1 MVEKDVAAVWG
12 EEWGDDRPSPGYSPT
27 DEARYVTE
35 PAKRADR
42 TAFARDRAR
51 ILHSSALRRLAAKTQ
66 VLQAG
71 TADFPRTRLTH
82 TLEVAQVGRE
92 LGQSLGCDPD
102 LVEVG
107 CLAHDL
113 GHPPFGHNGEEE
125 LNRLSAEIGGFE
137 GNAQTLRVLTRLE
150 SKTFDANGNSVGLN
164 LTRAALDAAV
174 KYPWGRDLNP
184 RKFGFYPDD
193 EPIFHWV
200 REGAPEGRKCFE
212 AQVMD
217 WADDVAYSVHDV
229 EDAVHAGHLDL
240 ATVALDPQRDA
251 LIDLC
256 RREYLPQASAADLG
270 AALDRLT
277 ALRFWPKFYDGSQQS
292 LAALKNLTSYLIG
305 RFCQAADSSTRAEFG
320 EGALTRFHANLL
332 IPDETRHEVAVLK
345 AMAMFYVMRREGA
358 AAIYEEQRD
367 VIRDL
372 VAALSGPHARPA
384 SFEPWL
390 RQVWLAASSDAE
402 RLRVVID
409 QVASLT
415 DISVREWHARFC

>member
-1 MVEKDVAAVWG
+1 MVEKVTVDRT
-12 EEWGDDRPSPGYSPT
+12 EEWGDDLPSPGYESA
-27 DEARYVTE
+27 DEVRFVTE
-35 PAKRADR
+35 AAKRADR

-92 LGQSLGCDPD
+92 LGQALGCDAD

-125 LNRLSAEIGGFE
+125 LNRLASGIGGFE
-137 GNAQTLRVLTRLE
+137 GNAQTLRVLSRLE
-150 SKTFDANGNSVGLN
+150 SKTFDAEGNSVGLN

-174 KYPWGRDLNP
+174 KYPWSREENA

-193 EPIFHWV
+193 EPIFRWV
-200 REGAPEGRKCFE
+200 REGAPDGAKCFE

-240 ATVALDPQRDA
+240 ATVALDPQRTA
-251 LIDLC
+251 LIELC
-256 RREYLPQASAADLG
+256 GREYLPHANPADLG

-277 ALRFWPKFYDGSQQS
+277 SLTFWPKYYDGSQQS

-305 RFCQAADSSTRAEFG
+305 RFCQAAHSATRAEFG
-320 EGALTRFHANLL
+320 DEPLTRYRANLL
-332 IPDETRHEVAVLK
+332 VPADARAEVAVLK
-345 AMAMFYVMRREGA
+345 AMAMLYVMRREGA
-358 AAIYEEQRD
+358 SAIYDEQQRI
-367 VIRDL
+367 IREL
-372 VAALSGPHARPA
+372 VAALSAPHIQAGA
-384 SFEPWL
+384 FEPWL
-390 RQVWLAASSDAE
+390 QPIWSAATTNSQ

-415 DISVREWHARFC
+415 DTSVREWHVRLC